1 MLTSTMTPRKRT
13 PLQRH
18 KDKLYQRTK
27 RANRKEEL
35 AKASARKKTHAIS
48 QKMYKL
54 RMQSGAETA
63 PRPDQTTSLFGSAP
77 STSFSFSSDKA
88 SCTPTPPR
96 MVPATDAPKTAPP
109 ALAATPMTSQQQ
121 YNLAIMEMQAKLYEN
136 TNAKL
141 AVGFE
146 TVTAIAG
153 QMRLNCK
160 EGVDALGTSITK
172 LDHDQ
177 DQE

>member
-1 MLTSTMTPRKRT
+1 
-13 PLQRH
+13 
-18 KDKLYQRTK
+18 
-27 RANRKEEL
+27 
-35 AKASARKKTHAIS
+35 
-48 QKMYKL
+48 
-54 RMQSGAETA
+54 
-63 PRPDQTTSLFGSAP
+63 
-77 STSFSFSSDKA
+77 
-88 SCTPTPPR
+88 
-96 MVPATDAPKTAPP
+96 
-109 ALAATPMTSQQQ
+109 MTSQQQ